1 MDTKDLYRVE
11 TVASSFLTQL
21 LEDEE
26 VTGMLPRQAVITAAV
41 MVTNQHVVSIAKAPI
56 TYTILTA
63 VDFLYAGIEQ
73 VHDLATLLNS
83 VATQNKGPSLYNLL
97 KDAQI
102 LTQDDQGVILAF
114 QNPEGETDI
123 TRTVYVMHSDHSG
136 PKSTATEKG
145 LIAFVT
151 VLTLALTM
159 ISVVLLWVTGGCIWV
174 KSAMPWYF
182 VDGVAENYVRK
193 QGTDEGN
200 ETVATC
206 PSGILGAASND
217 DEENKMPHGLTP
229 TSGIFREDEMMSP
242 FSQVTNMTDRNNNNP
257 LGIISMR
264 KLGRFATPDKKKPTY
279 FAQSSMLTYSS
290 GKK

>member
-11 TVASSFLTQL
+11 IISSSFLTQL
-21 LEDEE
+21 LGDEE
-26 VTGMLPRQAVITAAV
+26 VTGLLPLQAVISATV
-41 MVTNQHVVSIAKAPI
+41 MVTNQHFVSSAKAPI

-73 VHDLATLLNS
+73 VQDLATLLNS
-83 VATQNKGPSLYNLL
+83 VSTQNKGSSLFILL
-97 KDAQI
+97 RDAQI
-102 LTQDDQGVILAF
+102 LAQDDQDVLLAF
-114 QNPEGETDI
+114 QNPEGETDV
-123 TRTVYVMHSDHSG
+123 TRTVYVMHSDDPE

-151 VLTLALTM
+151 ILTLALTM
-159 ISVVLLWVTGGCIWV
+159 VSVVLLWVTGGCIWV

-182 VDGVAENYVRK
+182 VDGVAEHYVRK
-193 QGTDEGN
+193 EGVYEGN

-206 PSGILGAASND
+206 PSGILGAVSND
-217 DEENKMPHGLTP
+217 DEENNMPPGFTP

-264 KLGRFATPDKKKPTY
+264 KLGRFATPDKKNTAH
-279 FAQSSMLTYSS
+279 FAQSSKLSYSS